1 MAKLYYKCYHLWA
14 FFKAQEYF
22 YVHRK
27 ILEGEKK
34 KKPEQCFFLGK
45 GVFSIFSYTTCWF
58 FSATFLHYYLN

>member
-34 KKPEQCFFLGK
+34 K
-45 GVFSIFSYTTCWF
+45 
-58 FSATFLHYYLN
+58 A

>member
-34 KKPEQCFFLGK
+34 KSLSNVFFWERESFPYSLILLVG
-45 GVFSIFSYTTCWF
+45 FFQLHSCITT
-58 FSATFLHYYLN
+58 